1 MITNTEETTKV
12 IIFTSNY
19 RIEGEVALL
28 PGARLTD
35 FIRQAIDFIAVTN
48 AVVLGKNGEKII
60 SSKFMDIGK
69 KYIEF
74 ILPAEMVE

>member
-1 MITNTEETTKV
+1 MANEEMTKV

-35 FIRQAIDFIAVTN
+35 YIRHAQDFIAVTN
-48 AVVLGKNGEKII
+48 VVVFGKNGEKVI

-69 KYIEF
+69 EYIEI
-74 ILPAEMVE
+74 ILPIEMIVE